1 MQIKQ
6 GFAELLNDMSINKK
20 IFMDT
25 DVEDEEEASASETS
39 QESASIQQTNEGG
52 ESEQIEDQII

>member
-1 MQIKQ
+1 
-6 GFAELLNDMSINKK
+6 MSINKK

-25 DVEDEEEASASETS
+25 DVEDEEEEEEEASASETS

>member
-1 MQIKQ
+1 MDMLQFFQEKLQIKQ

-39 QESASIQQTNEGG
+39 QESASIQ
-52 ESEQIEDQII
+52 

>member
-1 MQIKQ
+1 
-6 GFAELLNDMSINKK
+6 MSINKK